1 MHKLLHFYRAI
12 CYNEKVHCMVRPIP
26 GRAAVGIFTP
36 DHKEGFQTARKHDKE
51 GARQRILSTCVRLFL
66 EQGFSKTPP
75 RQIIEEADVSVGT
88 FYHIFESKSA
98 VLTEL
103 TVFMFEN
110 QFGIAQQFID
120 PDASPAMLYAVET
133 AIQLALVEQ
142 NENLRDIYVEAYTQP
157 ALLGMIQQRTAKV
170 ISRIF
175 RPYLPDCEA
184 CDFYEMEI
192 GTAALMRGYMARPC
206 DMYFTL
212 ERKIQRFLTNEPPH
226 LQGARRGAAG
236 HPGRPPRPR
245 FPRHRKPGHAAPLRP
260 ALHEVRLHAIR
271 TQRGERGGGINP
283 ERPGTSAIGVK
294 CPYCISFWP
303 RYNIDI
309 SKRKRGG

>member
-120 PDASPAMLYAVET
+120 PGASPAMLYAVET

-192 GTAALMRGYMARPC
+192 GTAALMRGYMAQPC

-212 ERKIQRFLTNEPPH
+212 ERKIQRFLTMSLRIYKVPDAEQRAILDGLRGLDFRGIASQVMQRLFAQLSMKYDFTLSAPSEENA
-226 LQGARRGAAG
+226 GA
-236 HPGRPPRPR
+236 
-245 FPRHRKPGHAAPLRP
+245 
-260 ALHEVRLHAIR
+260 E
-271 TQRGERGGGINP
+271 
-283 ERPGTSAIGVK
+283 
-294 CPYCISFWP
+294 
-303 RYNIDI
+303 
-309 SKRKRGG
+309 

>member
-1 MHKLLHFYRAI
+1 MHILLHFYRAI
-12 CYNEKVHCMVRPIP
+12 CYNGKVHCTVRPIP

-36 DHKEGFQTARKHDKE
+36 DHEEGFQTARKHDKE

-66 EQGFSKTPP
+66 EHGFSKTPP

-110 QFGIAQQFID
+110 QFGIAQQFIN

-157 ALLGMIQQRTAKV
+157 ALLGMIQQRTAKI

-212 ERKIQRFLTNEPPH
+212 ERKIQRFLTMSLRIYKVPDAEQRAI
-226 LQGARRGAAG
+226 LDGLRGLDFRGIASQVMQRLFAQLSMKYD
-236 HPGRPPRPR
+236 
-245 FPRHRKPGHAAPLRP
+245 FTLSAPSEEN
-260 ALHEVRLHAIR
+260 AEA
-271 TQRGERGGGINP
+271 E
-283 ERPGTSAIGVK
+283 
-294 CPYCISFWP
+294 
-303 RYNIDI
+303 
-309 SKRKRGG
+309 

>member
-212 ERKIQRFLTNEPPH
+212 ERKIQRFLTMSLRIYKVPDAEQRAI
-226 LQGARRGAAG
+226 LDGLRGLDFRGIASQVMQRLFAQLSMKYD
-236 HPGRPPRPR
+236 
-245 FPRHRKPGHAAPLRP
+245 FTLSAPSEEN
-260 ALHEVRLHAIR
+260 AEA
-271 TQRGERGGGINP
+271 E
-283 ERPGTSAIGVK
+283 
-294 CPYCISFWP
+294 
-303 RYNIDI
+303 
-309 SKRKRGG
+309 

>member
-1 MHKLLHFYRAI
+1 
-12 CYNEKVHCMVRPIP
+12 MVRPIP

-212 ERKIQRFLTNEPPH
+212 ERKIQRFLTMSLRIYKVPDAEQRAI
-226 LQGARRGAAG
+226 LDGLRGLDFRGIASQVMQRLFAQLSMKYD
-236 HPGRPPRPR
+236 
-245 FPRHRKPGHAAPLRP
+245 FTLSAPSEEN
-260 ALHEVRLHAIR
+260 AEA
-271 TQRGERGGGINP
+271 E
-283 ERPGTSAIGVK
+283 
-294 CPYCISFWP
+294 
-303 RYNIDI
+303 
-309 SKRKRGG
+309 

>member
-12 CYNEKVHCMVRPIP
+12 CYNEKVHCMVRPIS
-26 GRAAVGIFTP
+26 GRAAVGTFTP

-212 ERKIQRFLTNEPPH
+212 ERKIQRFLTMSLRIYKVPDAEQRAI
-226 LQGARRGAAG
+226 LDGLRGLDFRGIASQVMQRLFAQLSMKYD
-236 HPGRPPRPR
+236 
-245 FPRHRKPGHAAPLRP
+245 FTLSAPSEEN
-260 ALHEVRLHAIR
+260 AEA
-271 TQRGERGGGINP
+271 E
-283 ERPGTSAIGVK
+283 
-294 CPYCISFWP
+294 
-303 RYNIDI
+303 
-309 SKRKRGG
+309 

>member
-1 MHKLLHFYRAI
+1 
-12 CYNEKVHCMVRPIP
+12 MVRPIP

-36 DHKEGFQTARKHDKE
+36 DYEEGFQTARKHDKE

-212 ERKIQRFLTNEPPH
+212 ERKIQRFLTMSLRIYKVPDAEQRAI
-226 LQGARRGAAG
+226 LDGLRGLDFRGIANQVMQRLFAQLSMKYD
-236 HPGRPPRPR
+236 
-245 FPRHRKPGHAAPLRP
+245 FTLSAPSEEN
-260 ALHEVRLHAIR
+260 AEA
-271 TQRGERGGGINP
+271 E
-283 ERPGTSAIGVK
+283 
-294 CPYCISFWP
+294 
-303 RYNIDI
+303 
-309 SKRKRGG
+309 